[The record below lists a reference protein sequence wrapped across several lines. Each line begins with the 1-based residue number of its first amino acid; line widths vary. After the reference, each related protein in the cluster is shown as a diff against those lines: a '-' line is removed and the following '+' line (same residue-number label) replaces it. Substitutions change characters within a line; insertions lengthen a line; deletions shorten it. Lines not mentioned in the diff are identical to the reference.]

1 MVTKE
6 VNLSHKQ
13 NFLIPLAIYLQPDGV
28 NFIYFKL
35 RLNLDIEIKK
45 LWQKLISLSILL
57 HCKCNPILAN
67 FREIFCLNWFIFK
80 NNKSLQSTKLA
91 EVWLKDGPTRKKSR
105 TRNIEI
111 SKYFHLISYKY
122 SKINCKKLKMFTLFS
137 EEYFSISSLSLF
149 NIEKQRYRPH
159 RYSDK
164 GFNYRCIF

>member
-1 MVTKE
+1 M
-6 VNLSHKQ
+6 NLSHKQ

-122 SKINCKKLKMFTLFS
+122 SKINCKIKKKKIIKVKNVYVIFRGIFFNFKFISFQYRKTT
-137 EEYFSISSLSLF
+137 ISSSSLL
-149 NIEKQRYRPH
+149 
-159 RYSDK
+159 
-164 GFNYRCIF
+164 G